1 MIGILNCWRQF
12 GRRYFWPHLL
22 LGMVAA
28 SFGMPALGQNTEPTA
43 PAETATSSSHD
54 YLNKVSFNSLALL
67 QESTRR
73 PSFSVDY
80 WHQHAIRT
88 VIRHL
93 SFAMA
98 PQTQPVAQ
106 ESLPLQAHKLALLN
120 TLSALL
126 TQESKP
132 PVIVRHTALWQSPAV
147 ETFSP
152 AIWISQVQGIRA
164 GPQRL
169 S

>member
-1 MIGILNCWRQF
+1 MIGILNRWRQF
-12 GRRYFWPHLL
+12 GRRYFWPHLI

-28 SFGMPALGQNTEPTA
+28 SFGMPALSQNTEPTA
-43 PAETATSSSHD
+43 PAETSTSSHD

-98 PQTQPVAQ
+98 PQTLPVAQ
-106 ESLPLQAHKLALLN
+106 ESLPLQAQKLALLD

-132 PVIVRHTALWQSPAV
+132 PVIVRNIALWQPPAV

-152 AIWISQVQGIRA
+152 AIWISQVHGIRA
-164 GPQRL
+164 GPQRF